1 VDERVAVV
9 TGGAGAIGAAI
20 VDELRRSFARVEVLD
35 RAQCDLADAGAVRH
49 AAAAIGRAD
58 VLVHAAAAFDLAEL
72 HELELETLRRVLAVN
87 VESVVLLA
95 QAFTPGMAQRGWGRI
110 INIVSDTIWSP
121 PSPAMLAYVTSKS
134 ALVGLTRT
142 LAAALGRDGITVNAV
157 APGLTDT
164 PAARRDVPESEFEAV
179 VRRQALPRQ
188 LTPDDVGGTVAFLC
202 TDGAQA
208 ITGQTL
214 CVDGGLIFR

>member
-1 VDERVAVV
+1 MV

-20 VDELRRSFARVEVLD
+20 VDELRRGFARVEVLD
-35 RAQCDLADAGAVRH
+35 RAQCDLADAGSVRH
-49 AAAAIGRAD
+49 AAAAIGRAG

-121 PSPAMLAYVTSKS
+121 PPPRCSHTSRAS
-134 ALVGLTRT
+134 RHW
-142 LAAALGRDGITVNAV
+142 LG
-157 APGLTDT
+157 
-164 PAARRDVPESEFEAV
+164 
-179 VRRQALPRQ
+179 
-188 LTPDDVGGTVAFLC
+188 
-202 TDGAQA
+202 
-208 ITGQTL
+208 
-214 CVDGGLIFR
+214 

>member
-1 VDERVAVV
+1 M

-20 VDELRRSFARVEVLD
+20 VEALRRDFARVEVLD
-35 RAQCDLADAGAVRH
+35 RDQCDLADAGSVRE
-49 AAAAIGRAD
+49 AAASLGRAD
-58 VLVHAAAAFDLAEL
+58 MLVHAAAAFDLAEL
-72 HELELETLRRVLAVN
+72 HELELESLRYVLAVN
-87 VESVVLLA
+87 VESVILLA
-95 QAFTPGMAQRGWGRI
+95 QAFAPGMAQRGWGRI

-121 PSPAMLAYVTSKS
+121 PSPAMLAYITSKS

-179 VRRQALPRQ
+179 VSRQALARP
-188 LTPDDVGGTVAFLC
+188 LHPNDVADTVAFLC